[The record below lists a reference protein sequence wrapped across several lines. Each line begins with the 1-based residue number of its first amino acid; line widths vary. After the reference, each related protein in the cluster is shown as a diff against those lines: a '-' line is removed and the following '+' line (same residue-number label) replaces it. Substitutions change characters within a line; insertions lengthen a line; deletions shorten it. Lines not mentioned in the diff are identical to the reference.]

1 MRVAIVHDYLNQMG
15 GAERVLEVLHELF
28 PDAPVYTSIYW
39 PQAMSPA
46 IRRMDVR
53 VSFMQR
59 LPFVLRHHQP
69 FLPLYPLAFEQF
81 NLSGYDLVLSMS
93 SAWSKGV
100 ITRPETFHVN
110 YCLTPMRF
118 AWSYYDYI
126 AREELSGVALLVLPL
141 VISYLRLWDVV
152 SAQRVDRFIAIS
164 HTVARRI
171 EKYYRRRPAV
181 IYPPV
186 NTAHFSPSDG
196 YDDYFLVVG
205 RLIPYKRTDLAV
217 RACTRLRLPLKV
229 IGDGRDRQK
238 LQRMAGPTVEFLG
251 RLSDEETRRYLARCR
266 ALIFPGEED
275 FGITPVE
282 AMASGRPV
290 IAFAG
295 GGALETVVEGVTG
308 CFFTEPTVDSLAAV
322 LAGFDPARFDP
333 RAIAAHAAQFHTEVF
348 KQKLRSFL
356 DQEYTA
362 FRRGELASDRVDDP
376 AGGPREHSRA
386 GATGTAV

>member
-28 PDAPVYTSIYW
+28 PDAPVYTSMYW
-39 PQAMSPA
+39 PEVMSPA

-53 VSFMQR
+53 VSFMQC

-118 AWSYYDYI
+118 AWSYHDYV
-126 AREELSGVALLVLPL
+126 AREGLSGVAFLALPL
-141 VISYLRLWDVV
+141 VMSYLRLWDVV
-152 SAQRVDRFIAIS
+152 SAQRVDRFVAIS
-164 HTVARRI
+164 QTVARRI
-171 EKYYRRRPAV
+171 EKYYRRRAVV

-186 NTAHFSPSDG
+186 NTARFRPSDG
-196 YDDYFLVVG
+196 YDGYFLVVG

-217 RACTRLRLPLKV
+217 QACTRLRLPLKI

-238 LQRMAGPTVEFLG
+238 LARMAGPTVEFLG

-308 CFFTEPTVDSLAAV
+308 CFFREPTVDALAAA
-322 LAGFDPARFDP
+322 LDGFDPARYDP
-333 RAIAAHAAQFHTEVF
+333 RAIAAHAAQFDTEVF
-348 KQKLRSFL
+348 KQKLRALL
-356 DQEYTA
+356 DQQYAA
-362 FRRGELASDRVDDP
+362 FRRGELEPDHLDTAA
-376 AGGPREHSRA
+376 AGPGKQRA
-386 GATGTAV
+386 GMASTPV